1 MVGPRSYNVPYGVEE
16 SRSAGTA
23 DAWDRGQMPLYTYR
37 LKSLRIVGRKGFIRV
52 EGEVSPA
59 SALNLVLVRA
69 FERLTSD

>member
-1 MVGPRSYNVPYGVEE
+1 
-16 SRSAGTA
+16 
-23 DAWDRGQMPLYTYR
+23 MPLYTYR